1 MPYIFP
7 FFNRS
12 LQVLT
17 PVFHKDTLI
26 SPASLS
32 STKRKRLFRYLGS
45 WKPFIWRRDSQFRK
59 SCSFPVFPSLNQ
71 TPHSKGRCWLHFSW
85 VIQDTT
91 NNDQRITKEESTN
104 WNLSLSMPGWI
115 IVYSLLL
122 MFVLKTVHRNSEW
135 QTKERL
141 ARSGLKV
148 NPTNAKIHVTLGN
161 FLANKVCINKN
172 TSALRSRQV
181 GRLRRIKRPSGH
193 ISTES
198 CWPLFSSL
206 MNPYPYS
213 TADVFKR
220 IIYFARP
227 NNVLYN

>member
-7 FFNRS
+7 IFNRS
-12 LQVLT
+12 VQVFNSIISQRYSHMFTRFQKGYPCSPRFWLIT
-17 PVFHKDTLI
+17 AAFKSSVQHKEKTTLLI
-26 SPASLS
+26 
-32 STKRKRLFRYLGS
+32 F

-59 SCSFPVFPSLNQ
+59 SCFFPVFPSLNQ
-71 TPHSKGRCWLHFSW
+71 TPHSIGHCWLHFSW

-122 MFVLKTVHRNSEW
+122 MYVLKTVHRNSEW

-161 FLANKVCINKN
+161 VLANKVCINRKIGKLH
-172 TSALRSRQV
+172 SP
-181 GRLRRIKRPSGH
+181 K
-193 ISTES
+193 
-198 CWPLFSSL
+198 
-206 MNPYPYS
+206 
-213 TADVFKR
+213 
-220 IIYFARP
+220 
-227 NNVLYN
+227 